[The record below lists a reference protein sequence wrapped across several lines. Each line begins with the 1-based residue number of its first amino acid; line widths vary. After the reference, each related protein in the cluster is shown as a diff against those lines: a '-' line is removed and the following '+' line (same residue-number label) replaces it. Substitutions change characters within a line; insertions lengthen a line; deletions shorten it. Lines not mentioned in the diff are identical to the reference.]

1 MFGRTPQ
8 ARNGP
13 QPEEIPAHE
22 RARIQGGGL
31 VQLIVT
37 SLNPMTF
44 YLFLNDQAVEQT
56 DVESLSIDIE
66 APTPTEPNGLLRATL
81 SRYGTDVTGTRSL
94 QRTELFPCVLEI
106 VALKRRIN
114 LCCSDPNSLQSTWV
128 DLGLKPNGEAYQL
141 GGLQT
146 FRFLLTEGILDAK
159 VTWEDGQT
167 EDLLPQ

>member
-1 MFGRTPQ
+1 VFGRTPQ

-13 QPEEIPAHE
+13 QPEEIPANE

-44 YLFLNDQAVEQT
+44 YLFLNDQPVEQM

-66 APTPTEPNGLLRATL
+66 APTPASPNGLLRATL
-81 SRYGTDVTGTRSL
+81 ARYAPSVTGERTQ
-94 QRTELFPCVLEI
+94 QRAELFPCVIEI

-114 LCCSDPNSLQSTWV
+114 LCCADPTSLDSTWV
-128 DLGLKPNGEAYQL
+128 DLGLKPTGDAYQL
-141 GGLQT
+141 SGLQT

-159 VTWEDGQT
+159 VTWVDGQT

>member
-1 MFGRTPQ
+1 VFGRPPQ

-13 QPEEIPAHE
+13 RPEEIPAQE
-22 RARIQGGGL
+22 RAKIQGGGL
-31 VQLIVT
+31 VHLIVT
-37 SLNPMTF
+37 NLSPMTF
-44 YLFLNDQAVEQT
+44 YVFLNDQAVEQT

-66 APTPTEPNGLLRATL
+66 APTPAEPNGVLRATL
-81 SRYGTDVTGTRSL
+81 ARYVSTVTGERTL
-94 QRTELFPCVLEI
+94 QRTELFPGVLEI
-106 VALKRRIN
+106 IALKRRIN
-114 LCCSDPNSLQSTWV
+114 LACADPGSLESTWV

-146 FRFLLTEGILDAK
+146 FRFLLTDGILDAK